1 LLLEDKEN
9 IWDFVLQQ
17 ATWFDCVI
25 QKLKK
30 RKDWRMSDIWI
41 YVGVIA
47 GFISIGVALFLFYWV
62 KKQDPGS
69 AKAQEVASWIKAGAR
84 SYLKRL
90 YTALGILAVII
101 GIIISIIFSLHL
113 GEAGGGEFDLTNG
126 LKMAGAFIFGALCS
140 SIAGYMGMGVAV
152 EANVRTA
159 TAAKESLNKA
169 FRLSF
174 YAGSVMGLA
183 MVGLAVIG
191 MSVIFLLTREAEA
204 VLGFSFGA
212 STLALLAKAGGGI
225 YTKTADIAADLV
237 GKVEVGIP
245 EDDPRNP
252 AVVADNVGD
261 NVGDVAGM
269 GADIFDSYVA
279 SAVAVML
286 LGSTMAN
293 NPNQQYTI
301 LPLVICT
308 LGIVASLIGIQFVR
322 VKENGRPG
330 AALNRGTI
338 ITCIIFGAFMVALV
352 LLGKMNLSILW
363 STLIGLVVG
372 VIIGFT
378 SDYYTSDQYK
388 PVNETAK
395 VSGSGAAI
403 TIITGFSY
411 GLVSIVPSI
420 IGIIIAMVLSF
431 YLSEASGLGGVYGI
445 GISAVGMLAISGMI
459 VSADA
464 YGPIVDNARGISEMA
479 DMGQE
484 VIDRAD
490 ILDSAGNTAKA
501 ITKGFSISAAALTV
515 LALFAAYAEVI
526 EKTGIT
532 ISISLRDPL
541 VVAGVLAGAM
551 TPPLFSAL
559 TMLSVTHNAFDMIEE
574 IRGQFRDNPGILAGT
589 ALPDYEKCV
598 GLAAQ
603 GALTSLILPAFLAV
617 GFPLI
622 IGFILGP
629 NALGGFLGG
638 SIFTGVIFALLMS
651 NAGGLWDN
659 SKKFIES
666 GQYGGVG
673 SEAHKA
679 GVVGDT
685 VGDPFKDT
693 AGPSLNTLI
702 TVMSLVS
709 SLFAPVIAAFHLF

>member
-1 LLLEDKEN
+1 ME
-9 IWDFVLQQ
+9 Q
-17 ATWFDCVI
+17 TWLYI
-25 QKLKK
+25 
-30 RKDWRMSDIWI
+30 
-41 YVGVIA
+41 GIA
-47 GFISIGVALFLFYWV
+47 ASILSIGVALFLYFWV
-62 KKQDPGS
+62 KRQTPGTE
-69 AKAQEVASWIKAGAR
+69 KAQEVASWIREGAQA
-84 SYLKRL
+84 YLKRL
-90 YTALGILAVII
+90 YLALGVVAVIL
-101 GIIISIIFSLHL
+101 GFIIAIVFSFELTEVGTGHVSI
-113 GEAGGGEFDLTNG
+113 APMNG
-126 LKMAGAFIFGALCS
+126 VKMAVTFLLGAVCS
-140 SIAGYMGMGVAV
+140 AIAGYLGMSIAV

-159 TAAKESLNKA
+159 TAANESLNKA

-183 MVGLAVIG
+183 MVGLAVLG
-191 MSVIFLLTREAEA
+191 MTLIYLVTGSADTI
-204 VLGFSFGA
+204 LGFSFGA

-286 LGSTMAN
+286 LGATAADTQGIS
-293 NPNQQYTI
+293 YI
-301 LPLVICT
+301 VLPLVLCT
-308 LGIVASLIGIQFVR
+308 LGIFASLLGIQFVR
-322 VKENGRPG
+322 VGKNGKPG
-330 AALNRGTI
+330 PALNFGTV
-338 ITCIIFGAFMVALV
+338 ITTVIFAAMVVGLV
-352 LLGKMNLSILW
+352 LLGHINIGVLW
-363 STLIGLVVG
+363 ATLTGLVTG
-372 VIIGFT
+372 VLIGFT
-378 SDYYTSDQYK
+378 SDYFTSDNNK
-388 PVNETAK
+388 PVFETAR

-411 GLVSIVPSI
+411 GLISIVPSV
-420 IGIIIAMVLSF
+420 IGISVATLLS
-431 YLSEASGLGGVYGI
+431 YHLAENAGISGVYGI

-464 YGPIVDNARGISEMA
+464 YGPIVDNARGIAEMA
-479 DMGQE
+479 GMDSS
-484 VIDRAD
+484 VIATTDT
-490 ILDSAGNTAKA
+490 LDSAGNTAKA

-526 EKTGIT
+526 TAAGVEVNM
-532 ISISLRDPL
+532 SLRDPI
-541 VVAGVLAGAM
+541 VIAGVFLGAM

-574 IRGQFRDNPGILAGT
+574 IRRQFREEPGILAGSVK
-589 ALPDYEKCV
+589 PDYATCV
-598 GLAAQ
+598 DLAAQ
-603 GALTSLILPAFLAV
+603 GALTSLIMPAFIAV
-617 GFPLI
+617 GLPLLV
-622 IGFILGP
+622 GFILGP

-638 SIFTGVIFALLMS
+638 AIFTGVIFALLMANS
-651 NAGGLWDN
+651 GGLWDN
-659 SKKFIES
+659 AKKFIET
-666 GQYGGVG
+666 GQFGGPG

-679 GVVGDT
+679 SVVGDT

-709 SLFAPVIAAFHLF
+709 SLFAPIIAAFHLF